1 MRQNPPPTLS
11 LEDNQESVVDDL
23 VADMGW
29 ARTVDEF
36 YLHGDSSGEWVCDS
50 YEYCHIALMG
60 RTQIPRQFWSLLVGE
75 LSSSDLWP
83 LVRNYVLYLQ
93 FNLMN
98 A

>member
-1 MRQNPPPTLS
+1 MRENPPPTIT
-11 LEDNQESVVDDL
+11 LEDNQELVMDDL
-23 VADMGW
+23 VAEMGW
-29 ARTVDEF
+29 ARTVEEF
-36 YLHGDSSGEWVCDS
+36 YLHGDSGGEWVYDT

-60 RTQIPRQFWSLLVGE
+60 RMQIPRDFWSLPVGE
-75 LSSSDLWP
+75 LSSDLWP